1 MISSIYLVFVFPVCL
16 HFCVPEEDGA
26 DFLCVYIFV
35 FQRKMGVIEE
45 RRSLADGE
53 EDEDEEEEEE
63 DMSPQKLRTMI
74 KEGIEVTI

>member
-1 MISSIYLVFVFPVCL
+1 
-16 HFCVPEEDGA
+16 
-26 DFLCVYIFV
+26 
-35 FQRKMGVIEE
+35 MGVIEE

-53 EDEDEEEEEE
+53 EDEEEEEEE

>member
-1 MISSIYLVFVFPVCL
+1 
-16 HFCVPEEDGA
+16 
-26 DFLCVYIFV
+26 
-35 FQRKMGVIEE
+35 MGVIEE

-53 EDEDEEEEEE
+53 EDEDEEEEE

>member
-1 MISSIYLVFVFPVCL
+1 M
-16 HFCVPEEDGA
+16 
-26 DFLCVYIFV
+26 
-35 FQRKMGVIEE
+35 IEE

-53 EDEDEEEEEE
+53 EDEEEEEEE

>member
-1 MISSIYLVFVFPVCL
+1 MNCVFVFTVCL
-16 HFCVPEEDGA
+16 HLCVSEEDGG
-26 DFLCVYIFV
+26 DFLYVSCVCVYTLV

-53 EDEDEEEEEE
+53 EDEEEEEE

>member
-1 MISSIYLVFVFPVCL
+1 MCL
-16 HFCVPEEDGA
+16 C
-26 DFLCVYIFV
+26 FLCVYIFV
-35 FQRKMGVIEE
+35 FQSQMGVIEE

-53 EDEDEEEEEE
+53 EDEEEEEEEE

>member
-1 MISSIYLVFVFPVCL
+1 MYIY
-16 HFCVPEEDGA
+16 FCVSKEDMG
-26 DFLCVYIFV
+26 DFLCVYILV